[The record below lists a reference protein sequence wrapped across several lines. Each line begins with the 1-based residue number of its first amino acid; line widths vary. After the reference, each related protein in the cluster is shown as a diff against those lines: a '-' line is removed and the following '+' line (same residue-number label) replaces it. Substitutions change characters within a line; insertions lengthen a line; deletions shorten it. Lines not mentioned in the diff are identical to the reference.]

1 MSAGVSSYPL
11 NISSVHFYS
20 KTDAERGFLPYRK
33 LNKCTGRN
41 NTDKTWEEETMIEI
55 RFHGRGGQG
64 AVTAA
69 NILAEAAF
77 LEGKYVQ
84 AFPFFGVE
92 RRGAPVTAFTRID
105 EKPIR
110 IKTQIYEPDV
120 VVVLDP
126 SLLDTVDVTAGLKE
140 GGMVIINTEKT
151 KEEVLEKLKK
161 KPAKLALVDATT
173 IALEIL
179 GLPITNT
186 SILGAVAKATGLVK
200 VESVE
205 EAIKDT
211 FSGELGEKNAKA
223 AREAFEKTAVYEL

>member
-1 MSAGVSSYPL
+1 
-11 NISSVHFYS
+11 
-20 KTDAERGFLPYRK
+20 
-33 LNKCTGRN
+33 
-41 NTDKTWEEETMIEI
+41 MIEI

-69 NILAEAAF
+69 NILASAAF
-77 LEGKYVQ
+77 KEGKYVQ

-105 EKPIR
+105 DKPIR

-126 SLLDTVDVTAGLKE
+126 SLLDTVDVTAGLKD
-140 GGMVIINTEKT
+140 GGIVIINTEKS
-151 KEEVLEKLKK
+151 KDEILEKLKK
-161 KPAKLALVDATT
+161 KPGKLALVDATT

-186 SILGAVAKATGLVK
+186 AILGEVAKATGLVK
-200 VESVE
+200 LESVQ
-205 EAIKDT
+205 EAIKET
-211 FSGELGEKNAKA
+211 FSGALGEKNAKA
-223 AREAFEKTAVYEL
+223 AEEAFNKTTLYEL

>member
-1 MSAGVSSYPL
+1 
-11 NISSVHFYS
+11 
-20 KTDAERGFLPYRK
+20 
-33 LNKCTGRN
+33 
-41 NTDKTWEEETMIEI
+41 MIEI

-110 IKTQIYEPDV
+110 IKTQIYEPDI

-126 SLLDTVDVTAGLKE
+126 SLLETVDVTAGLKE
-140 GGMVIINTEKT
+140 EGIVIINTEKS
-151 KEEVLEKLKK
+151 KDEILEKLKK
-161 KPAKLALVDATT
+161 KPKKLALVDATT
-173 IALEIL
+173 IALETL

-186 SILGAVAKATGLVK
+186 AILGAVAKATGLVNI
-200 VESVE
+200 ESVE
-205 EAIKDT
+205 KAIKDT
-211 FSGELGEKNAKA
+211 FSGELGRRMQKLQGKPLRRLRYLKFDFLKPFYMEG
-223 AREAFEKTAVYEL
+223 YL

>member
-1 MSAGVSSYPL
+1 
-11 NISSVHFYS
+11 
-20 KTDAERGFLPYRK
+20 
-33 LNKCTGRN
+33 
-41 NTDKTWEEETMIEI
+41 MIEI
-55 RFHGRGGQG
+55 RLHGRGGQG
-64 AVTAA
+64 AVTSAELIAIAA
-69 NILAEAAF
+69 INQGSFA
-77 LEGKYVQ
+77 Q
-84 AFPFFGVE
+84 AFPSFGPE

-140 GGMVIINTEKT
+140 GGMVIVNTEKT

-161 KPAKLALVDATT
+161 KPAKLTLVDATT

-186 SILGAVAKATGLVK
+186 SILGAVAKATGIVK
-200 VESVE
+200 IESVE
-205 EAIKDT
+205 EAIKET

-223 AREAFEKTAVYEL
+223 AREAFEKTVVYEL

>member
-1 MSAGVSSYPL
+1 VKNLKEAG
-11 NISSVHFYS
+11 
-20 KTDAERGFLPYRK
+20 K
-33 LNKCTGRN
+33 
-41 NTDKTWEEETMIEI
+41 MIEI

-69 NILAEAAF
+69 NILASAAF
-77 LEGKYVQ
+77 KAGKYVQ

-105 EKPIR
+105 DKPIR
-110 IKTQIYEPDV
+110 IKTQIYEPDI

-126 SLLDTVDVTAGLKE
+126 SLLETVDVTAGLKE
-140 GGMVIINTEKT
+140 GGIVIINTEKS

-173 IALEIL
+173 IALDVL

-186 SILGAVAKATGLVK
+186 AILGAVAKATGIVELDYVK
-200 VESVE
+200 
-205 EAIKDT
+205 EAIKET
-211 FSGELGEKNAKA
+211 FSGTLGEKNAKA
-223 AREAFEKTAVYEL
+223 AEEAFNKTVVYEL

>member
-1 MSAGVSSYPL
+1 VKNQKEAG
-11 NISSVHFYS
+11 
-20 KTDAERGFLPYRK
+20 K
-33 LNKCTGRN
+33 
-41 NTDKTWEEETMIEI
+41 MIEI

-69 NILAEAAF
+69 NILASAAF
-77 LEGKYVQ
+77 KQGKYVQ

-105 EKPIR
+105 DKPIR
-110 IKTQIYEPDV
+110 IKTQIYEPDI

-126 SLLDTVDVTAGLKE
+126 SLLDTVDVTAGLKDN
-140 GGMVIINTEKT
+140 GTVIVNTEKS

-173 IALEIL
+173 IALDIL

-186 SILGAVAKATGLVK
+186 AILGAVAKATGIVDLKYVQ
-200 VESVE
+200 
-205 EAIKDT
+205 EAIKET
-211 FSGELGEKNAKA
+211 FSGTLGEKNAKA
-223 AREAFEKTAVYEL
+223 AEEAFNKTVVYEL

>member
-1 MSAGVSSYPL
+1 
-11 NISSVHFYS
+11 
-20 KTDAERGFLPYRK
+20 
-33 LNKCTGRN
+33 
-41 NTDKTWEEETMIEI
+41 MIEI

-69 NILAEAAF
+69 NILASAAF

-110 IKTQIYEPDV
+110 IKTQIYEPDI

-126 SLLDTVDVTAGLKE
+126 SLLETVDVTAGLKE
-140 GGMVIINTEKT
+140 GGIVIVNTEKS
-151 KEEVLEKLKK
+151 KDEVLASLKK

-173 IALEIL
+173 IALDVL

-186 SILGAVAKATGLVK
+186 AILGAVAKATGIVTLEHVQK
-200 VESVE
+200 
-205 EAIKDT
+205 AIKDV
-211 FSGELGEKNAKA
+211 FSGSLGEKNAKA
-223 AREAFEKTAVYEL
+223 AEEAFNKTTIYEL

>member
-1 MSAGVSSYPL
+1 
-11 NISSVHFYS
+11 
-20 KTDAERGFLPYRK
+20 
-33 LNKCTGRN
+33 
-41 NTDKTWEEETMIEI
+41 MIEI

-105 EKPIR
+105 DKPIR
-110 IKTQIYEPDV
+110 IKTQIYEPDI

-126 SLLDTVDVTAGLKE
+126 SLLETVDVTAGLKDD
-140 GGMVIINTEKT
+140 GIVIINTEKS
-151 KEEVLEKLKK
+151 KEEVLKNLKK
-161 KPAKLALVDATT
+161 KPKKLALVDATT
-173 IALEIL
+173 IALEVL

-186 SILGAVAKATGLVK
+186 AILGAIAKATGLVK
-200 VESVE
+200 IESIK

-211 FSGELGEKNAKA
+211 FSGELGEKNARA
-223 AREAFEKTAVYEL
+223 AQEAFKKTQVFEL

>member
-1 MSAGVSSYPL
+1 MKNLKEAG
-11 NISSVHFYS
+11 
-20 KTDAERGFLPYRK
+20 K
-33 LNKCTGRN
+33 
-41 NTDKTWEEETMIEI
+41 MIEI

-69 NILAEAAF
+69 NILASAAF
-77 LEGKYVQ
+77 KAGKYVQ

-105 EKPIR
+105 DKPIR
-110 IKTQIYEPDV
+110 IKTQIYEPDI

-126 SLLDTVDVTAGLKE
+126 SLLETVDVTAGLKE
-140 GGMVIINTEKT
+140 GGIVIINTEKS

-173 IALEIL
+173 IALDVL

-186 SILGAVAKATGLVK
+186 AILGAVAKATGIVELDYVK
-200 VESVE
+200 
-205 EAIKDT
+205 EAIKET
-211 FSGELGEKNAKA
+211 FSGTLGEKNAKA
-223 AREAFEKTAVYEL
+223 AEEAFNKTVVYEL

>member
-1 MSAGVSSYPL
+1 
-11 NISSVHFYS
+11 
-20 KTDAERGFLPYRK
+20 
-33 LNKCTGRN
+33 
-41 NTDKTWEEETMIEI
+41 MIEI

-69 NILAEAAF
+69 NILASAAF
-77 LEGKYVQ
+77 KEGKYVQ

-105 EKPIR
+105 DKPIR

-126 SLLDTVDVTAGLKE
+126 SLLDTVDVTAGLKDN
-140 GGMVIINTEKT
+140 GIVIINTEKS

-186 SILGAVAKATGLVK
+186 AILGAVAKATGLVNL
-200 VESVE
+200 ESVQ
-205 EAIKDT
+205 EAIKET
-211 FSGELGEKNAKA
+211 FSGNLGEKNAKA
-223 AREAFEKTAVYEL
+223 AEEAFNKTVVYEL

>member
-1 MSAGVSSYPL
+1 
-11 NISSVHFYS
+11 
-20 KTDAERGFLPYRK
+20 
-33 LNKCTGRN
+33 
-41 NTDKTWEEETMIEI
+41 MIEI

-69 NILAEAAF
+69 NILAGAAF
-77 LEGKYVQ
+77 TEGKYVQ

-126 SLLDTVDVTAGLKE
+126 SLLQVVDVTAGLKE
-140 GGMVIINTEKT
+140 GGIVIVNTEKS
-151 KEEVLEKLKK
+151 KEEVLELLKK
-161 KPAKLALVDATT
+161 KPKKLAIVDATS
-173 IALEIL
+173 IALEVL

-186 SILGAVAKATGLVK
+186 SILGAVAKATGIVK
-200 VESVE
+200 IESVE
-205 EAIKDT
+205 SAIKDT

-223 AREAFEKTAVYEL
+223 AREAFEKTEIYEI

>member
-1 MSAGVSSYPL
+1 
-11 NISSVHFYS
+11 
-20 KTDAERGFLPYRK
+20 
-33 LNKCTGRN
+33 
-41 NTDKTWEEETMIEI
+41 MIEI

-69 NILAEAAF
+69 NILASAAF
-77 LEGKYVQ
+77 KQGKYVQ

-105 EKPIR
+105 DKPIR
-110 IKTQIYEPDV
+110 IKTQIYEPDI

-126 SLLDTVDVTAGLKE
+126 SLLDTVDVTAGLKD
-140 GGMVIINTEKT
+140 GGTVIINTEKS

-173 IALEIL
+173 IALEVL

-186 SILGAVAKATGLVK
+186 AILGAVAKATGI
-200 VESVE
+200 VELKYVL
-205 EAIKDT
+205 EAIKET
-211 FSGELGEKNAKA
+211 FSGALGEKNARA
-223 AREAFEKTAVYEL
+223 AEEAYNKTVVYEL

>member
-1 MSAGVSSYPL
+1 
-11 NISSVHFYS
+11 
-20 KTDAERGFLPYRK
+20 
-33 LNKCTGRN
+33 
-41 NTDKTWEEETMIEI
+41 MIEV

-69 NILAEAAF
+69 NILASSAF
-77 LEGKYVQ
+77 KEGKYVQ

-105 EKPIR
+105 ERPIR

-126 SLLDTVDVTAGLKE
+126 SLLDTVDVTAGLKDS
-140 GGMVIINTEKT
+140 GIVIVNTEKS
-151 KEEVLEKLKK
+151 KEEILKELKK

-173 IALEIL
+173 IALNVL

-186 SILGAVAKATGLVK
+186 AILGAVAKATGLVK
-200 VESVE
+200 LESVQ
-205 EAIKDT
+205 EAIKEV
-211 FSGELGEKNAKA
+211 FSGSLGEKNAKA
-223 AREAFEKTAVYEL
+223 AEEAYNNTTIYEL

>member
-1 MSAGVSSYPL
+1 MKNSKEAG
-11 NISSVHFYS
+11 
-20 KTDAERGFLPYRK
+20 K
-33 LNKCTGRN
+33 
-41 NTDKTWEEETMIEI
+41 MIEI

-69 NILAEAAF
+69 NILASAAF
-77 LEGKYVQ
+77 KQGKYVQ

-105 EKPIR
+105 DKPIR
-110 IKTQIYEPDV
+110 IKTQIYEPDI

-126 SLLDTVDVTAGLKE
+126 SLLDTVDVTAGLKD
-140 GGMVIINTEKT
+140 GGIVIVNTEKS

-173 IALEIL
+173 IALDIL

-186 SILGAVAKATGLVK
+186 AILGAVAKATGV
-200 VESVE
+200 VELKYVQ
-205 EAIKDT
+205 EAIKET
-211 FSGELGEKNAKA
+211 FSGTLGEKNAKA
-223 AREAFEKTAVYEL
+223 AEEAFNRTTVYEL

>member
-1 MSAGVSSYPL
+1 
-11 NISSVHFYS
+11 
-20 KTDAERGFLPYRK
+20 
-33 LNKCTGRN
+33 
-41 NTDKTWEEETMIEI
+41 MIEI

-69 NILAEAAF
+69 NILASAAF
-77 LEGKYVQ
+77 KQGKYVQ

-105 EKPIR
+105 DKPIR
-110 IKTQIYEPDV
+110 IKTQIYEPDI

-126 SLLDTVDVTAGLKE
+126 SLLDTVDVTAGLKDD
-140 GGMVIINTEKT
+140 GTVIVNTEKS

-161 KPAKLALVDATT
+161 KPKKLALVDATT

-186 SILGAVAKATGLVK
+186 AILGAVAKATGI
-200 VESVE
+200 VELRYIQ
-205 EAIKDT
+205 EAIKET
-211 FSGELGEKNAKA
+211 FSGALGEKNARA
-223 AREAFEKTAVYEL
+223 AEEAFNRTVVYEL

>member
-1 MSAGVSSYPL
+1 
-11 NISSVHFYS
+11 
-20 KTDAERGFLPYRK
+20 
-33 LNKCTGRN
+33 
-41 NTDKTWEEETMIEI
+41 MIEI

-69 NILAEAAF
+69 NILASAAF
-77 LEGKYVQ
+77 KEGKYVQ

-105 EKPIR
+105 DKPIR

-140 GGMVIINTEKT
+140 GGTVIVNTEKS
-151 KEEVLEKLKK
+151 KEEVLTKLKK
-161 KPAKLALVDATT
+161 KPGKLALVDATG

-179 GLPITNT
+179 GVPVTNT
-186 SILGAVAKATGLVK
+186 AILGAVAKATGIVGLDHVK
-200 VESVE
+200 
-205 EAIKDT
+205 EAIQET
-211 FSGELGEKNAKA
+211 FSGALGEKNAKA
-223 AREAFEKTAVYEL
+223 AEESFNRTVIYEL

>member
-1 MSAGVSSYPL
+1 MKNPQEAG
-11 NISSVHFYS
+11 
-20 KTDAERGFLPYRK
+20 K
-33 LNKCTGRN
+33 
-41 NTDKTWEEETMIEI
+41 MIEI

-69 NILAEAAF
+69 NILASAAF
-77 LEGKYVQ
+77 KQGKYVQ

-105 EKPIR
+105 DKPIR
-110 IKTQIYEPDV
+110 IKTQIYEPDI

-126 SLLDTVDVTAGLKE
+126 SLLETVDVTAGLKD
-140 GGMVIINTEKT
+140 GGTVIVNTEKS

-173 IALEIL
+173 IALDIL

-186 SILGAVAKATGLVK
+186 AILGAVAKATGV
-200 VESVE
+200 VELKYVQ
-205 EAIKDT
+205 EAIKET
-211 FSGELGEKNAKA
+211 FSGTLGEKNAKVA
-223 AREAFEKTAVYEL
+223 EEAFNKTVVYEL

>member
-1 MSAGVSSYPL
+1 
-11 NISSVHFYS
+11 
-20 KTDAERGFLPYRK
+20 
-33 LNKCTGRN
+33 
-41 NTDKTWEEETMIEI
+41 MIEI
-55 RFHGRGGQG
+55 RFHGRGRRG

-69 NILAEAAF
+69 NILASPA
-77 LEGKYVQ
+77 LYGGKYVQ

-140 GGMVIINTEKT
+140 NGIVIVNTEKS

-173 IALEIL
+173 IALEVL

-186 SILGAVAKATGLVK
+186 AILGAVAKATGIVDLPYIQ
-200 VESVE
+200 
-205 EAIKDT
+205 EAIKET
-211 FSGELGEKNAKA
+211 FSGTLGEKNAKA
-223 AREAFEKTAVYEL
+223 AEESFEKTVIYGL

>member
-1 MSAGVSSYPL
+1 
-11 NISSVHFYS
+11 
-20 KTDAERGFLPYRK
+20 
-33 LNKCTGRN
+33 
-41 NTDKTWEEETMIEI
+41 MIEI

-69 NILAEAAF
+69 NILASAAF
-77 LEGKYVQ
+77 KQGKYVQ

-105 EKPIR
+105 DKPIR
-110 IKTQIYEPDV
+110 IKTQIYEPDI

-126 SLLDTVDVTAGLKE
+126 SLLETVDVTAGLKD
-140 GGMVIINTEKT
+140 GGTVIVNTEKS

-173 IALEIL
+173 IALDIL

-186 SILGAVAKATGLVK
+186 AILGAVAKATGV
-200 VESVE
+200 VELKYVQ
-205 EAIKDT
+205 EAIKET
-211 FSGELGEKNAKA
+211 FSGTLGEKNAKA
-223 AREAFEKTAVYEL
+223 AEEAFNKTVVYEL

>member
-1 MSAGVSSYPL
+1 
-11 NISSVHFYS
+11 
-20 KTDAERGFLPYRK
+20 
-33 LNKCTGRN
+33 
-41 NTDKTWEEETMIEI
+41 MIEV

-69 NILAEAAF
+69 NILASAAF
-77 LEGKYVQ
+77 KEGKYVQ

-105 EKPIR
+105 ERPIR

-126 SLLDTVDVTAGLKE
+126 SLLDTVDVTAGLKDD
-140 GGMVIINTEKT
+140 GIVIINTEKS

-161 KPAKLALVDATT
+161 KPSKLALVDATT
-173 IALEIL
+173 IALEVL

-186 SILGAVAKATGLVK
+186 AILGAVSKATGLVK
-200 VESVE
+200 LESVQ
-205 EAIKDT
+205 EAIKEV
-211 FSGELGEKNAKA
+211 FSGSLGDKNAKA
-223 AREAFEKTAVYEL
+223 AEEAYNKTQIFEL

>member
-1 MSAGVSSYPL
+1 M
-11 NISSVHFYS
+11 
-20 KTDAERGFLPYRK
+20 KTY
-33 LNKCTGRN
+33 
-41 NTDKTWEEETMIEI
+41 WEEEKMIEI

-69 NILAEAAF
+69 NILAGAAF
-77 LEGKYVQ
+77 AEGKYVQ

-126 SLLDTVDVTAGLKE
+126 SLLEVVDVTAGLKE
-140 GGMVIINTEKT
+140 GGIVIVNTEKT
-151 KEEVLEKLKK
+151 KDEVLKSLKK
-161 KPAKLALVDATT
+161 KPKKLAIVDATS
-173 IALEIL
+173 IALDVL

-186 SILGAVAKATGLVK
+186 SILGAIAKATGVVK
-200 VESVE
+200 IESVE
-205 EAIKDT
+205 GAIKDT

-223 AREAFEKTAVYEL
+223 AATAFEKTDIYEL

>member
-1 MSAGVSSYPL
+1 VKNLKEAG
-11 NISSVHFYS
+11 
-20 KTDAERGFLPYRK
+20 K
-33 LNKCTGRN
+33 
-41 NTDKTWEEETMIEI
+41 MIEI

-69 NILAEAAF
+69 NILASAAF
-77 LEGKYVQ
+77 KAGKYVQ

-105 EKPIR
+105 DKPIR
-110 IKTQIYEPDV
+110 IKTQIYEPDI

-126 SLLDTVDVTAGLKE
+126 SLLDTVDVTAGLKDD
-140 GGMVIINTEKT
+140 GIVIVNTEKS

-173 IALEIL
+173 IALDVL

-186 SILGAVAKATGLVK
+186 AILGAVAKATGIVELDYVK
-200 VESVE
+200 
-205 EAIKDT
+205 EAIKET
-211 FSGELGEKNAKA
+211 FSGALGEKNAKA
-223 AREAFEKTAVYEL
+223 AEEAFNKTVVYEL

>member
-1 MSAGVSSYPL
+1 
-11 NISSVHFYS
+11 
-20 KTDAERGFLPYRK
+20 
-33 LNKCTGRN
+33 
-41 NTDKTWEEETMIEI
+41 MIEI

-69 NILAEAAF
+69 NILASAAF

-126 SLLDTVDVTAGLKE
+126 SLLDTVDVTTGLKD
-140 GGMVIINTEKT
+140 GGIVIINTEKS

-173 IALEIL
+173 IALEVL

-186 SILGAVAKATGLVK
+186 AILGAVAKATGVVTLEHVQK
-200 VESVE
+200 
-205 EAIKDT
+205 AIQEV
-211 FSGELGEKNAKA
+211 FSGALGEKNAKTA
-223 AREAFEKTAVYEL
+223 AEAFKKTVTYEL

>member
-1 MSAGVSSYPL
+1 MKNLKEAG
-11 NISSVHFYS
+11 
-20 KTDAERGFLPYRK
+20 K
-33 LNKCTGRN
+33 
-41 NTDKTWEEETMIEI
+41 MIEI

-69 NILAEAAF
+69 NILASAAF
-77 LEGKYVQ
+77 KAGKYVQ

-105 EKPIR
+105 DKPIR
-110 IKTQIYEPDV
+110 IKTQIYEPDI

-126 SLLDTVDVTAGLKE
+126 SLLDTVDVTAGLKDV
-140 GGMVIINTEKT
+140 GIVTATTEKS

-173 IALEIL
+173 IALDVL

-186 SILGAVAKATGLVK
+186 AILGAVAKATGIVELDYVK
-200 VESVE
+200 
-205 EAIKDT
+205 EAIKET
-211 FSGELGEKNAKA
+211 FSGALGEKNAKA
-223 AREAFEKTAVYEL
+223 AEEAFNKTVVYEL